1 MSSRTTYRNLING
14 QAETYFETLYRYRYL
29 FVNLVG
35 ADLRA
40 RFRRRY
46 LGILWAVLQP
56 IGFALVI
63 AYVWHLLFHHELGYF
78 ALHVMSG
85 LIVWEFFTNSITR
98 GLHALEHGAGY
109 LKQTRLP
116 FFILQA
122 RVPFAEAVS
131 FLFGLIG
138 FFLIELWFG
147 VGPGLSPT
155 LILLIPY
162 VVIVIVLCIPLSM
175 IFSVFGAQF
184 RDLQYITQMA
194 LRAAFF
200 CSPILAERERFD
212 TPRME
217 FMHWLNPVVALCDL
231 FRDPAIKGVWWDPY
245 DLMVL
250 AAWCAILWAVAL
262 VVARTNGRR
271 LVYSI

>member
-1 MSSRTTYRNLING
+1 MSAPATYRNLVNG
-14 QAETYFETLYRYRYL
+14 QVETYFETLVRYRHL

-46 LGILWAVLQP
+46 LGMLWAVLQP

-63 AYVWHLLFHHELGYF
+63 AYVWHLLFHHELGWF

-85 LIVWEFFTNSITR
+85 LIVWEFFTNSITH

-109 LKQTRLP
+109 LKQARLP

-122 RVPFAEAVS
+122 RVPFAEGVS
-131 FLFGLIG
+131 FVFGLIG
-138 FFLIELWFG
+138 FFILELWFG
-147 VGPGLSPT
+147 VGSGISPA

-162 VVIVIVLCIPLSM
+162 VAIVIALCVPLSM
-175 IFSVFGAQF
+175 IFSILGAQF

-194 LRAAFF
+194 LRALFF

-212 TPRME
+212 SPRVE
-217 FMHWLNPVVALCDL
+217 FMQWLNPVVPLCDL
-231 FRDPAIKGVWWDPY
+231 FRDPAIHGRWWDPF
-245 DLMVL
+245 DLLVIGVW
-250 AAWCAILWAVAL
+250 AAVLWAAAL
-262 VVARTNGRR
+262 IIAKLSGRR
-271 LVYSI
+271 AIYSI